1 VLLIALIP
9 AYGGVDSGSGIAA
22 ILGSVSTNEPNAG
35 DQPVEQPDGSEPERR
50 SGTGTGAEHGEAAR
64 RRSRAYRGGE
74 LVAEDFPMEDLS
86 DWLEHKD
93 ATVWLD
99 LPDPTSAELAE
110 LAGELGLH
118 ELAIEDVVLGRQ
130 RPKVDRY
137 EHHQLFNAY
146 AVRVRGT
153 RLEPIAVS
161 AFLTSQAMITM
172 HQAGEFDI
180 EDVVARWDGSSDLA
194 SQGCGFLL
202 YGLLDHVVD
211 SYFTVL
217 QSFDDVVEELSDQV
231 FDWDGAPAGDEVRR
245 LYDLRRALLTARKV
259 IAPMR
264 EVINS
269 LIHLRHDIGMTSPE
283 MNPYYQ
289 DVYDHAIRAAE
300 WTDNLRDLIGTI
312 RETQLTIQSNR
323 MNLIM
328 KKVTSWAAIIAV
340 PTAVTGFY
348 GQNVPYPGFSATA
361 GFWTSTGIIVALSIG
376 LYVAFRRR
384 DWL

>member
-1 VLLIALIP
+1 M
-9 AYGGVDSGSGIAA
+9 S
-22 ILGSVSTNEPNAG
+22 
-35 DQPVEQPDGSEPERR
+35 
-50 SGTGTGAEHGEAAR
+50 
-64 RRSRAYRGGE
+64 
-74 LVAEDFPMEDLS
+74 DLS

-99 LPDPTSAELAE
+99 LPDPTPEELEELAE
-110 LAGELGLH
+110 ELGLH
-118 ELAIEDVVLGRQ
+118 ELAVEDVLAGRQ

-137 EHHQLFNAY
+137 EGHQLFYAY
-146 AVRVRGT
+146 AVRVTNNT
-153 RLEPIAVS
+153 RLEPIPIT
-161 AFLTSQAMITM
+161 AFLTRQALITM

-180 EDVVARWDGSSDLA
+180 DDVVARWDGSADLA
-194 SQGCGFLL
+194 AHGCGFLL

-211 SYFTVL
+211 SYFKGL
-217 QSFDDVVEELSDQV
+217 QVFDDVAEELSDQV
-231 FDWDGAPAGDEVRR
+231 FDWDGGPPGDEVRR
-245 LYDLRRALLTARKV
+245 LYLLRRGLLTARRV
-259 IAPMR
+259 ITPMR

-269 LIHLRHDIGMTSPE
+269 LIHLKHDVGMASSE
-283 MNPYYQ
+283 MAPYYQ

-300 WTDNLRDLIGTI
+300 WTDNLRDLIGTV

-348 GQNVPYPGFSATA
+348 GQNLPYPGFQTTA

>member
-1 VLLIALIP
+1 VP
-9 AYGGVDSGSGIAA
+9 
-22 ILGSVSTNEPNAG
+22 TTEPNSH
-35 DQPVEQPDGSEPERR
+35 EQPDEQPGGPEGQDTGAPIERR
-50 SGTGTGAEHGEAAR
+50 G
-64 RRSRAYRGGE
+64 RAYRNGV
-74 LVAEDFPMEDLS
+74 LVAENFPLADLS
-86 DWLEHKD
+86 DWLEFPD
-93 ATVWLD
+93 AMVWLD
-99 LPDPTSAELAE
+99 LPDPTAEELAE
-110 LAGELGLH
+110 LGEELGLH
-118 ELAIEDVVLGRQ
+118 ELAIEDAVRGRQ

-146 AVRVRGT
+146 AVRVQDGPRLDPVAITAFMT
-153 RLEPIAVS
+153 RQTL
-161 AFLTSQAMITM
+161 ITV

-194 SQGCGFLL
+194 KHGCSFLI

-211 SYFTVL
+211 TYFTAL
-217 QSFDDVVEELSDQV
+217 QTFDDIAEELSDQV
-231 FDWDGAPAGDEVRR
+231 FDWDGGPAGDEVRQ
-245 LYDLRRALLTARKV
+245 LYDLRRALLTARRV
-259 IAPMR
+259 ITPMR

-269 LIHLRHDIGMTSPE
+269 LIHLKQDAGMTSSE

-289 DVYDHAIRAAE
+289 DVYDHAIRAAD

-348 GQNVPYPGFSATA
+348 GQNVPYPGFSTTI